1 MAKILVIDDELP
13 IVELLSEVLT
23 DAGHQVV
30 VAMDGLSA
38 PMIASR
44 EKPDLVILDFN
55 MPAAN
60 GAKVHERLRGNTF
73 TATTPIIFLTA
84 SPVAQV
90 MPQVKDDNITRFL
103 QKPIDFALLTK
114 TLSAFLPSPTPAA
127 PSAPPPSPSPA
138 AFAAPAPPVEAYDPD
153 DPNSK
158 GGGEVLD
165 LD

>member
-1 MAKILVIDDELP
+1 MAKILVIDDEQP
-13 IVELLSEVLT
+13 IVELLSLRLT
-23 DAGHQVV
+23 EAGHQVV

-84 SPVAQV
+84 SPIGQV
-90 MPQVKDDNITRFL
+90 MPQVKDDDITRFL
-103 QKPIDFALLTK
+103 QKPVDFPLLAK
-114 TLSAFLPSPTPAA
+114 MMASFLPGSTPPPAA
-127 PSAPPPSPSPA
+127 PAAAPPP
-138 AFAAPAPPVEAYDPD
+138 PPPD
-153 DPNSK
+153 I
-158 GGGEVLD
+158 LD